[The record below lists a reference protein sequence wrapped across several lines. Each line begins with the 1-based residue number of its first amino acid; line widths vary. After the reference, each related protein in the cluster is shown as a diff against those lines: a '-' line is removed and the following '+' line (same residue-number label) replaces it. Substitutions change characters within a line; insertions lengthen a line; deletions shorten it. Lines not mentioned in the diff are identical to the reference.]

1 MSGYDFPYTVE
12 QVTSYEA
19 TLATPEV
26 IGPVP
31 EGLRVNFYVTGG
43 TLLGPKLKG
52 KLRPV
57 GADWLTI
64 RTDGVAVL
72 DVRATLE
79 TDDGALIYC
88 TYDGLIDMGPDGYQN
103 FIDGTPPPP
112 EGIDIRITPS
122 FQTSHPDY
130 LWLNKAVCYGIGKGF
145 LDQNRVCYD
154 VYQIK

>member
-1 MSGYDFPYTVE
+1 MSGYDYPYEIE

-19 TLATPEV
+19 TLADPEI

-31 EGLRVNFYVTGG
+31 EGIRANFFVTGG

-52 KLRPV
+52 ILRPV

-64 RTDGVAVL
+64 RRDGMAIL

-79 TDDGALIYC
+79 TDDGALIYM
-88 TYDGLIDMGPDGYQN
+88 TYAGMIDMGPDGYEN
-103 FIDGTPPPP
+103 FGGDTPPPP
-112 EGIDIRITPS
+112 EGLTIHTTPK

-130 LWLNKAVCYGIGKGF
+130 LWINRAVCFGVGRGY

-154 VYQIK
+154 IYQVK